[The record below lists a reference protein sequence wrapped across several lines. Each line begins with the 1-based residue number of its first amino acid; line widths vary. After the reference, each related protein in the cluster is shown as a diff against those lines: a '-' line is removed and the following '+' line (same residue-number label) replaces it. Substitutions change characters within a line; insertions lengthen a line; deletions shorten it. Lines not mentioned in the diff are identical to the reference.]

1 MCNSAGYFALMQP
14 LLHISH
20 ELQGALQNNVVVA
33 VKKLHDMIEILE
45 DNFQREV
52 ACLVEVKHKNIV
64 RFLGYCSETQNV
76 RGLHEGNYVWANV
89 RQRLFCFEYLKKG
102 SLAKY
107 ITGKIISHIT
117 KHFDIAYF

>member
-64 RFLGYCSETQNV
+64 RFLGYCSDTQGRVETYKGRTV
-76 RGLHEGNYVWANV
+76 MADV
-89 RQRLFCFEYLKKG
+89 RQRLLCFEFLPNG
-102 SLAKY
+102 SLHRY
-107 ITGKIISHIT
+107 ITGMSVSILY
-117 KHFDIAYF
+117 FDK